1 MTAEACIICGGDGR
15 ISNSFGGSSSTC
27 PACHGTGRRGEDR
40 GSYDVTKTKP
50 EHHRQSSTKGGTAPK
65 SNWPTTAEGAKLA
78 TEVKENPHLSPERIA
93 KLTRQ
98 IIDYEAS
105 HGQCT
110 KTFSRLI
117 RKELRAAASG
127 DNKS

>member
-1 MTAEACIICGGDGR
+1 MSAEACVICGGDGY
-15 ISNSFGGSSSTC
+15 ISNSFGGSSATC

-40 GSYDVTKTKP
+40 GVYDVTKTKP
-50 EHHRQSSTKGGTAPK
+50 QHHKQPTNTAAAPK
-65 SNWPTTAEGAKLA
+65 SNWPRTAEGAQLA
-78 TEVKENPHLSPERIA
+78 TEVKDHPHLSPERRA

-117 RKELRAAASG
+117 RKELRAAAA
-127 DNKS
+127 KT